1 MEEFCRMANELYF
14 NESLWE
20 VGAGVWFE
28 VTVEFFFSFMGLSK
42 YFYDE

>member
-1 MEEFCRMANELYF
+1 MANELYF

-28 VTVEFFFSFMGLSK
+28 VTVEIFFFVYGFK
-42 YFYDE
+42 